1 MQGPFIDRK
10 YPHNIHNEDTW
21 IDIFWRNSSIQNR
34 VNNWITQAVKHR
46 KTPLLHQNNRYSYI
60 SAVSELNQNKNNK
73 GLKVKTPLLLHHVKN
88 KQSSLSCFFGI
99 VLKEKD
105 NTKLRRADRE
115 PRIWEELPD
124 PAPCRHTG
132 RSTTAQSNLAAGNRD
147 VEVRWPRTATGH
159 NNRTLAFFVLVTK
172 QETKL
177 KHILGSHYII
187 SKYWHLKKHSLYML
201 KW

>member
-10 YPHNIHNEDTW
+10 YPHNIHNQDTL
-21 IDIFWRNSSIQNR
+21 IDIFWRNSSIQSR

-115 PRIWEELPD
+115 PPD
-124 PAPCRHTG
+124 LRRAPRPSPMSSHREIHHG
-132 RSTTAQSNLAAGNRD
+132 SKQPSSGKHRRGGQM
-147 VEVRWPRTATGH
+147 ATH
-159 NNRTLAFFVLVTK
+159 
-172 QETKL
+172 
-177 KHILGSHYII
+177 SHRA
-187 SKYWHLKKHSLYML
+187 
-201 KW
+201 